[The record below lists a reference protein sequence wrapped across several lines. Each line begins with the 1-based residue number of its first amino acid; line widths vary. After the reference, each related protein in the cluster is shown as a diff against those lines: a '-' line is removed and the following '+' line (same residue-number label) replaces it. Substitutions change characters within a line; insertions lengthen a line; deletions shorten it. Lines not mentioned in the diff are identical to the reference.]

1 MILTSDVNIDTIEDR
16 KSQIMIIIAQVKNIE
31 VLDAIESLLLNTKT
45 DWWTTLSK
53 SEQFAI
59 DEGLADIKN
68 GRLLSHNDVVNEINN
83 RFKDL

>member
-1 MILTSDVNIDTIEDR
+1 MILTSNKVIENR
-16 KSQIMIIIAQVKNIE
+16 KTQLISMIAQVNNKD
-31 VLDAIESLLLNTKT
+31 VLDAIESLLLNSKT

-59 DEGLADIKN
+59 DEGLDDIEN
-68 GRLLSHNDVVNEINN
+68 GRVLSHNDVVNEINN